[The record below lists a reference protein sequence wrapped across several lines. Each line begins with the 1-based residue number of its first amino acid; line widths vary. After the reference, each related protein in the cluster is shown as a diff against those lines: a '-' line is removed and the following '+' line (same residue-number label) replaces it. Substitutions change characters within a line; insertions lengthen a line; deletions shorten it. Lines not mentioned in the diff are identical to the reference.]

1 MRVSLVVAMAEN
13 RVIGRAG
20 GLPWHISADLKMFKA
35 LTLGKPVIMGRKTFQ
50 SIGRPLPER
59 TNIVIT
65 RDASFE
71 GDGISVAGGL
81 DAAFKIAGG
90 EGAGEAMVIGGG
102 EIYRMALPLAWR
114 VYLTEV
120 HIEISGDTLF
130 PALKAEAW
138 KEAGREDHD
147 AEGADVPAY
156 SFVVLDRVKSL
167 SG

>member
-1 MRVSLVVAMAEN
+1 MRISLVVAMAEN

-20 GLPWHISADLKMFKA
+20 GLPWHISADLKKFKA

-50 SIGRPLPER
+50 SIGRPLPGR

-65 RDASFE
+65 RDASYGE
-71 GDGISVAGGL
+71 VGISVAAGL
-81 DAAFKIAGG
+81 DAALGIAAG

-102 EIYRMALPLAWR
+102 EIYRMALPLARR

-120 HIEISGDTLF
+120 HIEVSGDTLF
-130 PALKAEAW
+130 PALEAGAW

-156 SFVVLDRVKSL
+156 SFVVLDRL
-167 SG
+167 